1 MKFEV
6 GDKVRVL
13 DGSNIEGY
21 AGGWIPDLKEYVGKV
36 STIKQV
42 CAGFTDKE
50 GYTLDGFGNPGNYIF
65 DGRGLERVTK
75 QRPRRIII
83 EEKHGKVTARLGNAR
98 FTVEAESLEAGA
110 EDALGK
116 LLREPHEFKVGDVVE
131 GTAVGKYRITKKGWI
146 GRVAEIGEDGYIEVR
161 GANLMGGYSNYK
173 VEAKDFE
180 LKVPRD

>member
-13 DGSNIEGY
+13 DGSEIKGY

-50 GYTLDGFGNPGNYIF
+50 GYTLDGFGNPRNYIF

-75 QRPRRIII
+75 RRPRRIII
-83 EEKHGKVTARLGNAR
+83 EEKHGKVTARLGNYKVA
-98 FTVEAESLEAGA
+98 VEAESLEAGA
-110 EDALGK
+110 KEALGK

-131 GTAVGKYRITKKGWI
+131 GTAVGKYCITKKGWI
-146 GRVAEIGEDGYIEVR
+146 GRVTEVGEDGFIEVR
-161 GANLMGGYSNYK
+161 GANLMDGYSNYE
-173 VEAKDFE
+173 VEAKYFK
-180 LKVPRD
+180 LKIPRD